1 MPSQE
6 LCAHPFW
13 QVRLP
18 TLDLPPEPA
27 LEAFIARYNLAPTVE
42 EMRQST
48 RDGLKVRALGSNSC
62 FGQGSA
68 QQQQLSFASPL
79 YAGKPPPLRPTLP
92 GLHVAAADLA
102 TRPTAQLDK
111 GRVMRQSVDI
121 TRLSRIA
128 QHNLER
134 EGEGADYS
142 SAVGGAPA
150 AEAQAGDIR
159 IDSAD
164 AELDFEENREEG
176 EPVRGVVVENGN
188 A

>member
-1 MPSQE
+1 
-6 LCAHPFW
+6 
-13 QVRLP
+13 
-18 TLDLPPEPA
+18 
-27 LEAFIARYNLAPTVE
+27 
-42 EMRQST
+42 
-48 RDGLKVRALGSNSC
+48 
-62 FGQGSA
+62 
-68 QQQQLSFASPL
+68 
-79 YAGKPPPLRPTLP
+79 
-92 GLHVAAADLA
+92 
-102 TRPTAQLDK
+102 
-111 GRVMRQSVDI
+111 MRQSVDI

-176 EPVRGVVVENGN
+176 EPAAAAPACVNRLYRLASSHVQQQSVFRSAQSLNL
-188 A
+188 